1 MAQRI
6 ERSEA
11 SDAEWETAVR
21 QAEVLAPLAQKP
33 KKKKR
38 ADVDRAALSLGISTA
53 NAYRLIKLLD
63 QDPRPTALLPHPPGP
78 DAGKGLLD
86 PRVEAV
92 ISEVLERSYC
102 SSQKPKESVV
112 VTEIRGKCR
121 EQGLIPPGR
130 KAVHTRIQAIDL
142 FTRLRSRE
150 GENAAER
157 AAPRPGGME
166 ATAPN
171 QIWLIDHTLADL
183 ILVDRRYRL
192 PIGRPTITLIIDAYT
207 RMCVGYYV
215 SLGAPSIIQTAM
227 ALLRA
232 FMPKE
237 ALLESIDHNWHWPC
251 HGFPETLHSDNGID
265 FKSLA
270 IRRGLDTYGVAQDFR
285 PVRQPR
291 YGALIERF
299 IGTLMGELHLVPGTT
314 FSNVQ
319 QRGDYDS
326 DRRAVMTLDAFETWV
341 LLQIS
346 RYHRSPHRGIDGF
359 TPQSRWQEAVEN
371 GFIPRAVPPSYAE
384 DVLLAF
390 LPSAKRQLSR
400 TGIHFKRLR
409 YWAPWFGPLIRKG
422 AGSVEI
428 RFDPR
433 DMSFIWA
440 LGPTGWERVHLYR
453 RQAPFTL
460 AEHELASAQ
469 LRANAAASANEDD
482 IHYLRRQTREVIDE
496 EAKATRRARRR
507 SESTERSIAAKAS
520 VFRSVE
526 TSPLALDFTS
536 SPLPSQMREV
546 EEW

>member
-1 MAQRI
+1 MAHRI
-6 ERSEA
+6 ERNEA
-11 SDAEWETAVR
+11 SDADWETVVR
-21 QAEVLAPLAQKP
+21 QAEILAPLAQRA
-33 KKKKR
+33 KKKR
-38 ADVDRAALSLGISTA
+38 ADVDRAALLLGISTS
-53 NAYRLIKLLD
+53 NAYRLIGLLAA
-63 QDPRPTALLPHPPGP
+63 DPRPTALLPRPPGP
-78 DAGKGLLD
+78 EAGVGLLD
-86 PRVEAV
+86 PRIEVV

-102 SSQKPKESVV
+102 SSQKPKESAVI
-112 VTEIRGKCR
+112 TDIRGTCR
-121 EQGLIPPGR
+121 AQGLIPPGR
-130 KAVHTRIQAIDL
+130 KAVHTRIKAIDL

-150 GENAAER
+150 GASAAER
-157 AAPRPGGME
+157 AAPRPGGMV
-166 ATAPN
+166 ANAPN
-171 QIWLIDHTLADL
+171 EIWLIDHTLADL

-207 RMCVGYYV
+207 RMCVGCYV

-227 ALLRA
+227 ALLTA

-237 ALLESIDHNWHWPC
+237 ALLESIGHDWPWPC
-251 HGFPETLHSDNGID
+251 HGFPEVLHSDNGID

-270 IRRGLDTYGVAQDFR
+270 IRRGLDTYGVAQEFR

-319 QRGDYDS
+319 RGEYDS

-359 TPQSRWQEAVEN
+359 TPQSRWDEAVEN
-371 GFIPRAVPPSYAE
+371 GFKPRAVPPSYAE

-422 AGSVEI
+422 TGSVEI

-433 DMSFIWA
+433 DMSYIWV
-440 LGPTGWERVHLYR
+440 LGPTGWERGHLYH
-453 RQAPFTL
+453 RQPPFTL
-460 AEHELASAQ
+460 REHELASAD
-469 LRANAAASANEDD
+469 LRAKAAASTNEDD
-482 IHYLRRQTREVIDE
+482 IHSLRRQTREIVDA
-496 EAKATRRARRR
+496 EAKATRRARRQ
-507 SESTERSIAAKAS
+507 SESTQRAIEAQTS
-520 VFRSVE
+520 VFLSAEAV
-526 TSPLALDFTS
+526 PLALDFTS
-536 SPLPSQMREV
+536 NPLPSQMREV

>member
-6 ERSEA
+6 GRDDA
-11 SDAEWETAVR
+11 SDADWATAVR
-21 QAEVLAPLAQKP
+21 QAEILAPLAQRDR
-33 KKKKR
+33 KKR
-38 ADVDRAALSLGISTA
+38 ADVDRAAQLLGISTS
-53 NAYRLIKLLD
+53 NAYRLIRLLEA
-63 QDPRPTALLPHPPGP
+63 DPRPTALLPHAPGP
-78 DAGKGLLD
+78 EAGQGLLD
-86 PRVEAV
+86 PRIEAV

-102 SSQKPKESVV
+102 SSQKPKESAVV
-112 VTEIRGKCR
+112 IEIRGKCR
-121 EQGLIPPGR
+121 AQGLIPPGR

-142 FTRLRSRE
+142 FTRLRTRE

-157 AAPRPGGME
+157 TAPRPGGIE

-192 PIGRPTITLIIDAYT
+192 PIGRPTITLVIDAYT
-207 RMCVGYYV
+207 RMCVGCYV

-227 ALLRA
+227 VLLRA
-232 FMPKE
+232 FMPKD
-237 ALLESIDHNWHWPC
+237 ALLESIGHDWPWPC
-251 HGFPETLHSDNGID
+251 HGFPEVLHSDNGMD

-270 IRRGLDTYGVAQDFR
+270 IRRGLDTYDVAQYFR

-291 YGALIERF
+291 FGALIERF

-314 FSNVQ
+314 FSNVE

-359 TPQSRWQEAVEN
+359 TPQSRWDEAVQN
-371 GFIPRAVPPSYAE
+371 GFKPKAVPPSYAE

-390 LPSAKRQLSR
+390 LPSAKRQVSR
-400 TGIHFKRLR
+400 TGIHFKVLR

-422 AGSVEI
+422 AGSVEL

-433 DMSFIWA
+433 DMSYIWV
-440 LGPTGWERVHLYR
+440 LSPTGWERVHLYR
-453 RQAPFTL
+453 RRPPFTL
-460 AEHELASAQ
+460 REHELACAE
-469 LRANAAASANEDD
+469 LRAKAASTFNEDD
-482 IHYLRRQTREVIDE
+482 IHSLREQAQELIE
-496 EAKATRRARRR
+496 AEAKATRRARRQ
-507 SESTERSIAAKAS
+507 SESTQRAIESKTS
-520 VFRSVE
+520 VFLSVE
-526 TSPLALDFTS
+526 TAPLALDFNS
-536 SPLPSQMREV
+536 RPLPSQAREV

>member
-1 MAQRI
+1 MAQRVAR
-6 ERSEA
+6 EDASESA
-11 SDAEWETAVR
+11 WEAVVR
-21 QAEVLAPLAQKP
+21 QAEVLGPLARGRKR
-33 KKKKR
+33 R
-38 ADVDRAALSLGISTA
+38 ADVDRAALLLGISTS
-53 NAYRLIKLLD
+53 NAYRLISLLAA
-63 QDPRPTALLPHPPGP
+63 DPRPTALLPRPPGP
-78 DAGKGLLD
+78 DAGLGLLD
-86 PRVEAV
+86 AGVEAV
-92 ISEVLERSYC
+92 ISEVIERSYC
-102 SSQKPKESVV
+102 SSQKPKESGVIAD
-112 VTEIRGKCR
+112 IRRKCR
-121 EQGLIPPGR
+121 AKGLTPPGR
-130 KAVHTRIQAIDL
+130 KAVHTRIQAVDL
-142 FTRLRSRE
+142 FTRIRSRE

-157 AAPRPGGME
+157 TAPRPGGLV
-166 ATAPN
+166 ADAPN
-171 QIWLIDHTLADL
+171 QVWLIDHTLADV

-192 PIGRPTITLIIDAYT
+192 PIGRPTLTLIIDAYT
-207 RMCVGYYV
+207 RMCVGCYV

-237 ALLESIDHNWHWPC
+237 ALLESIGHDWPWPC
-251 HGFPETLHSDNGID
+251 HGFPQILHSDNGVD
-265 FKSLA
+265 FKSIA

-285 PVRQPR
+285 PVHQPR

-319 QRGDYDS
+319 QRGEYDS

-359 TPQSRWQEAVEN
+359 TPQSRWEEAVAG
-371 GFIPRAVPPSYAE
+371 GFEPRAVPPSYAE

-409 YWAPWFGPLIRKG
+409 YWAPWFGPLVRKG

-433 DMSFIWA
+433 DMSFIWV
-440 LGPTGWERVHLYR
+440 LGPTGWERVHLYHR
-453 RQAPFTL
+453 KAPFTL
-460 AEHELASAQ
+460 REHELASAE
-469 LRANAAASANEDD
+469 LRAKAGTSVNEDD
-482 IHYLRRQTREVIDE
+482 IHSLRDQTEEMIDA
-496 EAKATRRARRR
+496 EARATRRARRR
-507 SESTERSIAAKAS
+507 AEHAQRSIEAKQS
-520 VFRSVE
+520 VFLSLE
-526 TSPLALDFTS
+526 AAPLTLDFTS
-536 SPLPSQMREV
+536 RQAPSKIREV

>member
-1 MAQRI
+1 M
-6 ERSEA
+6 
-11 SDAEWETAVR
+11 V
-21 QAEVLAPLAQKP
+21 
-33 KKKKR
+33 
-38 ADVDRAALSLGISTA
+38 A
-53 NAYRLIKLLD
+53 N
-63 QDPRPTALLPHPPGP
+63 
-78 DAGKGLLD
+78 
-86 PRVEAV
+86 
-92 ISEVLERSYC
+92 S
-102 SSQKPKESVV
+102 
-112 VTEIRGKCR
+112 
-121 EQGLIPPGR
+121 
-130 KAVHTRIQAIDL
+130 
-142 FTRLRSRE
+142 
-150 GENAAER
+150 
-157 AAPRPGGME
+157 
-166 ATAPN
+166 PN
-171 QIWLIDHTLADL
+171 EIWLIDHTLADL

-207 RMCVGYYV
+207 RMCVGCYV

-227 ALLRA
+227 ALLTA

-237 ALLESIDHNWHWPC
+237 ALLESIGHDWPWPC
-251 HGFPETLHSDNGID
+251 HGFPEVLHSDNGID

-319 QRGDYDS
+319 QRGEYDS

-359 TPQSRWQEAVEN
+359 TPQSRWEEAVAS
-371 GFIPRAVPPSYAE
+371 GFNPRAVPPSYAE

-422 AGSVEI
+422 TGSVEI

-433 DMSFIWA
+433 DMSYIWV
-440 LGPTGWERVHLYR
+440 LGPTGWERVHLYH
-453 RQAPFTL
+453 RQCPFTL
-460 AEHELASAQ
+460 REHDLASAE
-469 LRANAAASANEDD
+469 LRAKAAGSVNEDD
-482 IHYLRRQTREVIDE
+482 IHSLRHQTQEVVAA

-507 SESTERSIAAKAS
+507 SEHNQRSIETKTS

-526 TSPLALDFTS
+526 AVPLAVDFT
-536 SPLPSQMREV
+536 PSLVPSRTREV

>member
-6 ERSEA
+6 GSANA
-11 SDAEWETAVR
+11 SNAEWEKVVR
-21 QAEVLAPLAQKP
+21 QAEILAPLAQRDR
-33 KKKKR
+33 KKR
-38 ADVDRAALSLGISTA
+38 ADVDRAAQVLGISTS
-53 NAYRLIKLLD
+53 NAYRLIRLLAA
-63 QDPRPTALLPHPPGP
+63 DPRPTALLPHAPGP
-78 DAGKGLLD
+78 DAGKSLLN
-86 PRVEAV
+86 PRTEAV

-102 SSQKPKESVV
+102 SSQKPKESAV

-121 EQGLIPPGR
+121 AQGLIPPGR
-130 KAVHTRIQAIDL
+130 KAIHTRIEAIDL

-150 GENAAER
+150 GDNVAER

-171 QIWLIDHTLADL
+171 QVWLIDHTLADL

-192 PIGRPTITLIIDAYT
+192 PMGRPTITLIIDAYT
-207 RMCVGYYV
+207 RMCVGCYV

-232 FMPKE
+232 FMPKG
-237 ALLESIDHNWHWPC
+237 ALLEEIGHDWPWPC
-251 HGFPETLHSDNGID
+251 HGFPEILHSDNGMD

-270 IRRGLDTYGVAQDFR
+270 IRRGLDTYDVAHYFR

-299 IGTLMGELHLVPGTT
+299 IGTMMGELHLVPGTT
-314 FSNVQ
+314 FSNVER
-319 QRGDYDS
+319 RGDYDS

-359 TPQSRWQEAVEN
+359 TPQSRWDEAVDN
-371 GFIPRAVPPSYAE
+371 GFKPRAVPPSYAE

-390 LPSAKRQLSR
+390 LPSAKRQVSR
-400 TGIHFKRLR
+400 TGIHFKVLR
-409 YWAPWFGPLIRKG
+409 YWAPWLGPLIRKG
-422 AGSVEI
+422 AGSVEL

-433 DMSFIWA
+433 DMSYIWV
-440 LGPTGWERVHLYR
+440 LSPTGWERVHLYR
-453 RQAPFTL
+453 RRPPFTL
-460 AEHELASAQ
+460 REHELARAE
-469 LRANAAASANEDD
+469 LRAKAAATFNEDD
-482 IHYLRRQTREVIDE
+482 IHSLREQAQELIE
-496 EAKATRRARRR
+496 AEAKATRRARRR
-507 SESTERSIAAKAS
+507 SESNQRAIEAKTSI
-520 VFRSVE
+520 FLPVE
-526 TSPLALDFTS
+526 TATLALDFTS
-536 SPLPSQMREV
+536 RPLPSQAREV